1 MSTTSDARRAGPRRA
16 LDAVISM
23 AVAVTRPLMLFV
35 ARMLAPDYLRKAS
48 YIGQP
53 AAATTESRRAD

>member
-16 LDAVISM
+16 LDAVTSV

-35 ARMLAPDYLRKAS
+35 ARMLAPRHLRQAS
-48 YIGQP
+48 YIGQS
-53 AAATTESRRAD
+53 AAATTASRRAD

>member
-1 MSTTSDARRAGPRRA
+1 MSITSDARDAGPRRA
-16 LDAVISM
+16 FDAVTSVAI
-23 AVAVTRPLMLFV
+23 AVTRPLMLFV

-48 YIGQP
+48 YTGQP